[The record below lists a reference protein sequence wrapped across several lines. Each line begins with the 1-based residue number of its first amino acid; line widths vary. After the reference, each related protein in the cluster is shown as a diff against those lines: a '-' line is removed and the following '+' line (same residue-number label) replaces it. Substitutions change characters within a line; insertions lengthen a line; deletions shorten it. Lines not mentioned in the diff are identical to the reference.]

1 VRFEDNLQDPAE
13 ATQLAKVRGEL
24 LAAQQ
29 MTFRGHGHVLG
40 FHPGLCFTLQEH
52 PRDDFNAGY
61 QITRVR
67 HRASR
72 LDLERHVLRQLGI
85 PLAREGYEVEIE
97 ALPEGV
103 QFRPERRAPWPR
115 VPGLESALVDGG
127 ADSPYAQVDDD
138 GRYRA
143 RLLFDEAKSP
153 AGAAT
158 AWLRMLQPHGGAPEA
173 SHFPLRKGTEVLVA
187 FVHGDPDRPYIL
199 GAAPTPTTPSPVTKA
214 NQTQNVIQTGAKN
227 RIEIEDTEGQQ
238 YIDVSSPN
246 QKSFMHLGVHAGLGD
261 HNLVVSSVGDGLHNA
276 VGNRDITVGGNQ
288 TEDVTG
294 DLVEEYSSNQ
304 ATHVSGSFTETVDSG
319 KTQTIS
325 AGSTQSIDG
334 GLTQTVSGGET
345 RTVNGAVGE
354 SISGGR
360 TQTIHGATTESISG
374 SLGQTV
380 TGAVSIS
387 TPATYQLSASAG
399 ITMMTPASGTL
410 KGTGGVTL
418 IAPGS
423 QTTVDSEFRKIG
435 FDHGVQYCVRGTYG
449 SFTMTA
455 AALCSR
461 NLGMH
466 YQAFGLKF
474 DIKAYDNKNVATD
487 DKYGALSLIPSP
499 VETKGAAVH
508 QIDTTPEAS
517 SDTGPSTG
525 SPPGAPGAPGAPPE
539 APPVGPPEAPPP
551 AAPPE
556 FPPEVPPNPPPA
568 APPEP
573 PPAAPPEPPPPA
585 APPEAPPGATDPA
598 GGGAP

>member
-1 VRFEDNLQDPAE
+1 MTRGVTLGDYDYTKPMLAISASQPQAAIGGEQLVRFEDNLQDPAE
-13 ATQLAKVRGEL
+13 ASQLAKVRGETF
-24 LAAQQ
+24 AARQVS
-29 MTFRGHGHVLG
+29 FHGRGHVLG
-40 FHPGLCFTLQEH
+40 FHPGLSFTLEEH

-72 LDLERHVLRQLGI
+72 LDLERDVMRQLGF
-85 PLAREGYEVEIE
+85 PQPREGYEVEIE
-97 ALPEGV
+97 ALPDGV
-103 QFRPERRAPWPR
+103 QFRPERRASWPR
-115 VPGLESALVDGG
+115 VAGLESALVDGG
-127 ADSPYAQVDDD
+127 AESPYAQIDDQ

-143 RLLFDEAKSP
+143 RLLFDEAKNP

-246 QKSFMHLGVHAGLGD
+246 QKSFVHLGVHAGLGD
-261 HNLVVSSVGDGLHNA
+261 HNLVVSTAGDGLHNA
-276 VGNRDITVGGNQ
+276 VGNRDLTVGGNQ

-294 DLVEEYSSNQ
+294 DLVETYSSNQ
-304 ATHVSGSFTETVDSG
+304 TTHVSGSFTETVDAG

-334 GLTQTVSGGET
+334 GLTQTISGGET

-360 TQTIHGATTESISG
+360 TQTINGATTESITG

-380 TGAVSIS
+380 TGAISIS
-387 TPATYQLSASAG
+387 TPATYTLSASGG

-410 KGTGGVTL
+410 KAVGGVTL

-423 QTTVDSEFRKIG
+423 QMTVDSELVKIG
-435 FDHGVQYCVRGTYG
+435 QDHRVQYMLRGTWG
-449 SFTMTA
+449 VFAMSA
-455 AALCSR
+455 SPLVSR
-461 NLGMH
+461 NMGMH
-466 YQAFGLKF
+466 YQAFALKI
-474 DIKAYDNKNVATD
+474 DLKAFELKKRDQEKVTAAAEIEVA
-487 DKYGALSLIPSP
+487 P
-499 VETKGAAVH
+499 VEVAGATAH
-508 QIDTTPEAS
+508 QID
-517 SDTGPSTG
+517 
-525 SPPGAPGAPGAPPE
+525 PP
-539 APPVGPPEAPPP
+539 
-551 AAPPE
+551 
-556 FPPEVPPNPPPA
+556 
-568 APPEP
+568 
-573 PPAAPPEPPPPA
+573 
-585 APPEAPPGATDPA
+585 
-598 GGGAP
+598 